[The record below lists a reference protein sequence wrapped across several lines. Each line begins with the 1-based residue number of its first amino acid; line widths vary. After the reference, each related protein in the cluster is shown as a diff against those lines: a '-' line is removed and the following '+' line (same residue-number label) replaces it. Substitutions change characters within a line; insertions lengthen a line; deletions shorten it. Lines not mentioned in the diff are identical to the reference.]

1 MKKLILPLI
10 FCSTSVVALA
20 QSTPV
25 STSPMNK
32 NAILEELTGI
42 NCQYCPDGHKRA
54 AQIAAANPGRVVLV
68 NVHAGGYANAT
79 PDYRTTDGNAL
90 DGFFDPGG
98 YPAGTVQRTPFGSE
112 TFLATGRGNWQ
123 SQVNT
128 VLSQASPVNIA
139 LDATI
144 DAVTREVVVNVEAF
158 YTSPFAGGT
167 NHYINVG
174 ILQDDQESSQSGAAQ
189 WYPEQIQ
196 SNGKYQHKHMFRG
209 FINTGGTWGDVIDAS
224 QGTVIT
230 RTYTYT
236 LPATINSVDLLL
248 GKLKFFAMVHTGHN
262 AYNNSPVLTAAE
274 VVPDY
279 TNVSNPS
286 ADLNSIVN
294 TFNICDGGT
303 IVPVVKIVNN
313 GAAIS
318 TIDLQATVNGGTPV
332 PFTYNTP
339 IPTFGTAEV
348 TLPSMVVNSIGSD
361 NLVVDILTVNGSAAY
376 VGTVATQTEPISIA
390 TTGASTNLTVKMT
403 TDRYGSESTW
413 KIFNSSNVQV
423 AAGGPYTDAAA
434 NGTFPQP
441 DVNVTVP
448 NNDCYRAVVYDSYG
462 DGFDSGYGN
471 GDFKVVSGGIN
482 AATVTTFPSGSE
494 MEDAMYISEVAGIN
508 ELSNINMSVFPNP
521 ASGNVNVSF
530 DAADVDY
537 TIVIMDLQGR
547 AVTSEYKN
555 DSKGIQTIAIPVSE
569 LASGSYLVSISSATA
584 NTTKKV
590 TIK

>member
-1 MKKLILPLI
+1 MKKLILPLV
-10 FCSTSVVALA
+10 FCSTSIMALA

-54 AQIAAANPGRVVLV
+54 NQIATANPGRVVLV

-90 DGFFDPGG
+90 DGFFNPGG
-98 YPAGTVQRTPFGSE
+98 YPAGTVQRKPFGSE
-112 TFLATGRGNWQ
+112 TFLATSRANWT
-123 SQVNT
+123 SQVNA
-128 VLSQASPVNIA
+128 VLAQASPVNIA

-144 DAVTREVVVNVEAF
+144 DAVTRQVVVNVEAY

-174 ILQDDQESSQSGAAQ
+174 ILQDDLESSQSGAAQ
-189 WYPEQIQ
+189 WYPEMIQ

-209 FINTGGTWGDVIDAS
+209 FINNGGTWGDVIDAS
-224 QGTVIT
+224 VGTVIT

-236 LPATINSVDLLL
+236 LPATINSVDLTL
-248 GKLKFFAMVHTGHN
+248 GKLKFFAMVHVGHN
-262 AYNNSPVLTAAE
+262 SYNNSEILTAAE

-279 TNVSNPS
+279 TNVADPS
-286 ADLNSIVN
+286 ANLNSIVN
-294 TFNICDGGT
+294 SFNICDGES
-303 IVPVVKIVNN
+303 IIPVVKIVNN
-313 GAAIS
+313 GSTIT
-318 TIDLQATVNGGTPV
+318 TIDLQASVNGGTPV
-332 PFTYNTP
+332 PYTYNGT

-348 TLPSMVVNSIGSD
+348 TLPSMVVNSVGSD
-361 NLVVDILTVNGSAAY
+361 NIVIDILTVNGSAAY
-376 VGTVATQTEPISIA
+376 VGTVGTQTKAISIA
-390 TTGASTNLTVKMT
+390 TTGPSTNLTVKMT
-403 TDRYGSESTW
+403 TDRYGDELTW

-423 AAGGPYTDAAA
+423 AAGGPYTQQAASGA
-434 NGTFPQP
+434 FPQT
-441 DVNVTVP
+441 DVVVTVA

-462 DGFDSGYGN
+462 DGFDSGFGN

-482 AATVTTFPSGSE
+482 AATVTTFAGAE
-494 MEDAMYISEVAGIN
+494 MEDAMFINEVAGIN
-508 ELSNINMSVFPNP
+508 ELSEINMTIFPNP

-530 DAADVDY
+530 DASEADY

-555 DSKGIQTIAIPVSE
+555 DSKGMQTITIPVTE
-569 LASGSYLVSISSATA
+569 LASGSYLVSVSSAKGK
-584 NTTKKV
+584 TTKKV